1 MKKRLLNLI
10 MAVVAMMGCWGS
22 AFAQT
27 DVTSTYLTNGDF
39 SSIDGWTIEVDHV
52 GESYGGT
59 YYKLDTGLDPKCIEV
74 YHTWAGSSAVL
85 AQTKNFKFS
94 QTPTLPAGEYRLI
107 VNGFYREGAQQNAT
121 TDKAWMFAGEKTQ
134 YLVGIGTCGANS
146 MSDASNVFRNGG
158 CKNEFDFTVTEEGPI
173 EIGFQGYIN
182 TSLSWVILGPVQL
195 LQYSMDDFNAE
206 LEAARTKLQG
216 LDAAT
221 LNTAMNNKIAAV
233 LSETENVNQTKADIL
248 AATAKVNAAYT
259 EVVAMQNA
267 IAKVTEKIAECNSLL
282 STGDGNKDNYLAAI
296 TKAENDLDVAETV
309 EATEAIIVDL
319 KYATGAFKC
328 SYITAGQDIT
338 SIIIV
343 NPGFDSN
350 LDGWTSEGGAQNKAR
365 ATNKTNGIITDGFFE
380 NWNPSAF
387 TGSIYQEVFGLPK
400 GKYKVTVAAFGNG
413 THVFA
418 NAEQVQ
424 VTSEEGAWYNV
435 EVLVNDGYLKFGI
448 VNNNNTGWMG
458 VDNAS
463 LVYLGEVDLTEL
475 QNTLSTKVTEA
486 EALQASAMHADAKA
500 ALTTAIENA
509 KNVAADEAAI
519 TSALAEL
526 TNAVS
531 TANTSIVDY
540 AALKKA
546 LDKAAEI
553 LASTNVYVEAD
564 KVAYETAYN
573 DAKAAYEAGTYVA
586 DANTINKLWN
596 TGYKDGD
603 LLARPFISSV
613 WSEDDAVYTNNWSV
627 EADNKANGSGMTV
640 PFVEYWTADGNSLV
654 AKTIDT
660 TVEGLAAGTYKV
672 TALVR
677 VRLKNGASSSDNV
690 TFSANDASV
699 EVCDGKTCDDG
710 AQFRYDNYRLIATV
724 AEDGKLTIALNVADG
739 NNVSWLSFKNVNYA
753 TVTDEELAEIEKEI
767 EAAKVAAAKEVLYT
781 VGAKMAT
788 LNATINDAAC
798 TALLEEAQALYDD
811 AEATLGDVEYKASE
825 LHNALNLYISKN
837 LLNGSFESELE
848 NWTAVSEGQYA
859 YSGVAAYG
867 SGTDVNG
874 AIVPAT
880 DIAGGM
886 GSALGLSA
894 AWGNKMSYT
903 QDVTLP
909 AGKYILSYEAY
920 NSNPTANV
928 ATNLTG
934 VTVGETSFNSAL
946 TSYEGSKWTTEAIAF
961 ELTEEST
968 VTVTVGYTSNNIGSG
983 STAKLWYDNVNIY
996 MTELPATVYDFT
1008 PAETTPADG
1017 GTAVGMSMFSMMFND
1032 YVNINMENSSTI
1044 IVYNA
1049 ETDEAAYTGT
1059 LTPNW
1064 MSRGMG
1070 LNVVF
1075 DAPLAAGSYY
1085 ITFAQGLFGN
1095 NAWVESGYT
1104 SGNANPE
1111 LTYNFTAEDL
1121 VVEKDPTTCTPYDGE
1136 YVQSISQF
1144 EIAFAHKFDL
1154 SYATSEMP
1162 ILRNADGETVVTFAY
1177 KNINMN
1183 SDWTTMI
1190 FALEEP
1196 ITEPG
1201 TYEFVLPEGFIS
1213 LMDDSYNQIGTN
1225 NAFTT
1230 TAVIGGPTVY
1240 DFAPA
1245 STTPADGGTAVG
1257 MSMFSMMF
1265 NDYVNINM
1273 ENSSTIIVYNAE
1285 TDEAAYT
1292 GTLTPN
1298 WMSRGMGLNVVF
1310 DAPLAAG
1317 SYYITFA
1324 QGLFGNNAWVES
1336 GYTSGNANPELTYN
1350 FTAEDLVVEKD
1361 PTTCTPYDG
1370 EYVQSISQFEIAF
1383 AHKFDLSYATSEM
1396 PILRNADGET
1406 VVTFAYKNIN
1416 MNSDWTTM
1424 IFALEEPITEPGTYE
1439 FVLPEGFISLMDDSY
1454 NQIGTNNAFT
1464 TTAVISAPTVYNFVP
1479 ASTNPADGETAV
1491 GMSSFVLSFDE
1502 YVNINYEMNSNIKV
1516 YNAETDE
1523 AAYTGILT
1531 TDMMSWGKGLKVQ
1544 FPEALAPGSYYITFA
1559 QGLFGNNAWI
1569 ESGFT
1574 SGNANPELTYNFTAE
1589 ELVVVKEPT
1598 TLTPADGS
1606 TVETITQFEIAFAH
1620 QFDRSYATT
1629 ENPVVV
1635 DADGN
1640 VVEEIMGGQVEW
1652 NDDWTIM
1659 ILKLNTPIATK
1670 GTYTLKIPA
1679 EYISLMDDAYNVLG
1693 YTDEITATVICEGG
1707 NGINSIYA
1715 EDGNVTVYTL
1725 NGVKL
1730 IDNKPASE
1738 LKNLKKGM
1746 YIVNGKTMVI
1756 K

>member
-22 AFAQT
+22 AFAQE
-27 DVTSTYLTNGDF
+27 DYTSRLTNPSFETGDLT
-39 SSIDGWTIEVDHV
+39 GWTTAATSADTGVKPN
-52 GESYGGT
+52 SNGT
-59 YYKLDTGLDPKCIEV
+59 YATEGCDGSYLFNTWWTGVYLYQTVSDLPNGKYTLTVAVAGGDAGNDATVYITANGKNYGFNPPSGGKLFADYSLDFEV
-74 YHTWAGSSAVL
+74 EDGT
-85 AQTKNFKFS
+85 
-94 QTPTLPAGEYRLI
+94 
-107 VNGFYREGAQQNAT
+107 AT
-121 TDKAWMFAGEKTQ
+121 
-134 YLVGIGTCGANS
+134 VGIIGGNDDDTADNPIGTYAPNGYWWYKCDN
-146 MSDASNVFRNGG
+146 FRLTFNGG
-158 CKNEFDFTVTEEGPI
+158 YD
-173 EIGFQGYIN
+173 
-182 TSLSWVILGPVQL
+182 LSE
-195 LQYSMDDFNAE
+195 LQ
-206 LEAARTKLQG
+206 AALDATRTKLSD
-216 LDAAT
+216 LDKSS
-221 LNTAMNNKIAAV
+221 LNTVMNNKIDAV
-233 LSETENVNQTKADIL
+233 LSETENVNQTEADLTAAKDKA
-248 AATAKVNAAYT
+248 NAVYA
-259 EVVAMQNA
+259 EAVAMQAA
-267 IAKVTEKIAECNSLL
+267 ISKVLDAMNSCYDMMDDANN
-282 STGDGNKDNYLAAI
+282 TGDVETFEAAI
-296 TKAENDLDVAETV
+296 QKAEADIDAAEDATVADAIVADLNAAKMAYIPTTELGEGETLDMSWLV
-309 EATEAIIVDL
+309 
-319 KYATGAFKC
+319 
-328 SYITAGQDIT
+328 
-338 SIIIV
+338 V
-343 NPGFDSN
+343 NPTFDTNIS
-350 LDGWTSEGGAQNKAR
+350 GWTSEGGAQNKAH
-365 ATNKTNGIITDGFFE
+365 ASNKSNGIITGGFFE
-380 NWNPSAF
+380 NWNGSVF
-387 TGSIYQEVFGLPK
+387 TGTIYQVINGLPN
-400 GKYKVTVAAFGNG
+400 GKYKVKVAAFGNG
-413 THVFA
+413 AHVFA
-418 NAEQVQ
+418 NDAQVQ
-424 VTSEEGAWYNV
+424 MTSDEGTWYEV
-435 EVLVNDGYLKFGI
+435 ETMVSNGTLKFGI

-458 VDNAS
+458 IDNAS
-463 LVYLGEVDLTEL
+463 IAFAGAVDLSEL
-475 QNTLSTKVTEA
+475 QATLAEKLVEA
-486 EALQASAMHADAKA
+486 EAIDQAAAMNAEALA
-500 ALTTAIENA
+500 ALTTAITNA
-509 KNVAADEAAI
+509 KNVAETEEALTTALADLTTAI
-519 TSALAEL
+519 TA
-526 TNAVS
+526 
-531 TANTSIVDY
+531 ANSSITDY
-540 AALKKA
+540 ANLKKA

-564 KVAYETAYN
+564 KVAYETVYN

-586 DANTINKLWN
+586 DAATINKLWN
-596 TGYKDGD
+596 TGWQDGN

-640 PFVEYWTADGNSLV
+640 PFVEYWTADGNSLG

-724 AEDGKLTIALNVADG
+724 AEDGKLTIAFNVADG

-811 AEATLGDVEYKASE
+811 AEATLWDVEYKASE

-867 SGTDVNG
+867 SETAVNSTL
-874 AIVPAT
+874 APAT

-968 VTVTVGYTSNNIGSG
+968 VTVTVGYTSNNIGLG

-1008 PAETTPADG
+1008 PASTTPADG

-1049 ETDEAAYTGT
+1049 ETDELAYTGT

-1183 SDWTTMI
+1183 DDWTTMI

-1196 ITEPG
+1196 ITE
-1201 TYEFVLPEGFIS
+1201 T
-1213 LMDDSYNQIGTN
+1213 
-1225 NAFTT
+1225 
-1230 TAVIGGPTVY
+1230 
-1240 DFAPA
+1240 
-1245 STTPADGGTAVG
+1245 
-1257 MSMFSMMF
+1257 
-1265 NDYVNINM
+1265 
-1273 ENSSTIIVYNAE
+1273 
-1285 TDEAAYT
+1285 
-1292 GTLTPN
+1292 
-1298 WMSRGMGLNVVF
+1298 
-1310 DAPLAAG
+1310 
-1317 SYYITFA
+1317 
-1324 QGLFGNNAWVES
+1324 
-1336 GYTSGNANPELTYN
+1336 
-1350 FTAEDLVVEKD
+1350 
-1361 PTTCTPYDG
+1361 
-1370 EYVQSISQFEIAF
+1370 
-1383 AHKFDLSYATSEM
+1383 
-1396 PILRNADGET
+1396 
-1406 VVTFAYKNIN
+1406 
-1416 MNSDWTTM
+1416 
-1424 IFALEEPITEPGTYE
+1424 GTYE

-1502 YVNINYEMNSNIKV
+1502 YVNINYEMNSNVKV

-1559 QGLFGNNAWI
+1559 EGLFGNNAWI

-1707 NGINSIYA
+1707 DGINSIYA

>member
-74 YHTWAGSSAVL
+74 YHTWAGSSAAL

-134 YLVGIGTCGANS
+134 YLVGIGTCGANN

-248 AATAKVNAAYT
+248 NATSKVNAMYA
-259 EVVAMQNA
+259 EAVAMQA
-267 IAKVTEKIAECNSLL
+267 AMSKVLDAMNGCYDLMDAVN
-282 STGDGNKDNYLAAI
+282 STGDVETLEAAI
-296 TKAENDLDVAETV
+296 QKAEADLDVAEDATV
-309 EATEAIIVDL
+309 ADAIVADL
-319 KYATGAFKC
+319 NAAKMA
-328 SYITAGQDIT
+328 YIPTIELGEGETLDM
-338 SIIIV
+338 SWLIV
-343 NPGFDSN
+343 NPTFDTNIS
-350 LDGWTSEGGAQNKAR
+350 GWTSEGGAQNKAH
-365 ATNKTNGIITDGFFE
+365 ASNKSNGIITGGFFE
-380 NWNPSAF
+380 NWNPSPF
-387 TGSIYQEVFGLPK
+387 TGTIYQVINGLPN
-400 GKYKVTVAAFGNG
+400 GKYKVKAAAFGNG
-413 THVFA
+413 AHVFA
-418 NAEQVQ
+418 NDAQVQ
-424 VTSEEGAWYNV
+424 MTSDEGTWYEV
-435 EVLVNDGYLKFGI
+435 ETMVSNGTLKFGI

-458 VDNAS
+458 IDNVSIAFA
-463 LVYLGEVDLTEL
+463 GAVDLSEL
-475 QNTLSTKVTEA
+475 QATLAEKLVEA
-486 EALQASAMHADAKA
+486 EAIDQAAAMNAEALA
-500 ALTTAIENA
+500 ALTTAITNA
-509 KNVAADEAAI
+509 KNVAETEEALTTALADLTTAI
-519 TSALAEL
+519 TA
-526 TNAVS
+526 
-531 TANTSIVDY
+531 ANSSITDY
-540 AALKKA
+540 ANLKKA

-596 TGYKDGD
+596 TGYKDGN

-640 PFVEYWTADGNSLV
+640 PFVEYWTGDANSLG

-660 TVEGLAAGTYKV
+660 TIEGLEAGTYKV

-677 VRLKNGASSSDNV
+677 VRLKNGASSSDNI

-724 AEDGKLTIALNVADG
+724 AEDGKLTIAFNVADG

-811 AEATLGDVEYKASE
+811 AEATLWDVEYKASE

-867 SGTDVNG
+867 SETAVNSTL
-874 AIVPAT
+874 APAT

-886 GSALGLSA
+886 GSALGISA

-996 MTELPATVYDFT
+996 MTELPATVYDFA
-1008 PAETTPADG
+1008 PASTTPADG

-1049 ETDEAAYTGT
+1049 ETDEQAYTGT

-1111 LTYNFTAEDL
+1111 LTYYFTAEDL

-1183 SDWTTMI
+1183 D
-1190 FALEEP
+1190 
-1196 ITEPG
+1196 
-1201 TYEFVLPEGFIS
+1201 
-1213 LMDDSYNQIGTN
+1213 
-1225 NAFTT
+1225 
-1230 TAVIGGPTVY
+1230 
-1240 DFAPA
+1240 
-1245 STTPADGGTAVG
+1245 
-1257 MSMFSMMF
+1257 
-1265 NDYVNINM
+1265 
-1273 ENSSTIIVYNAE
+1273 
-1285 TDEAAYT
+1285 
-1292 GTLTPN
+1292 
-1298 WMSRGMGLNVVF
+1298 
-1310 DAPLAAG
+1310 
-1317 SYYITFA
+1317 
-1324 QGLFGNNAWVES
+1324 
-1336 GYTSGNANPELTYN
+1336 
-1350 FTAEDLVVEKD
+1350 
-1361 PTTCTPYDG
+1361 
-1370 EYVQSISQFEIAF
+1370 
-1383 AHKFDLSYATSEM
+1383 
-1396 PILRNADGET
+1396 
-1406 VVTFAYKNIN
+1406 
-1416 MNSDWTTM
+1416 DWTTM

-1464 TTAVISAPTVYNFVP
+1464 TTAVISAPTVYDFVP
-1479 ASTNPADGETAV
+1479 ASTNPANGETAV

-1523 AAYTGILT
+1523 AAYTGILS

-1559 QGLFGNNAWI
+1559 EGLFGNNAWI

-1640 VVEEIMGGQVEW
+1640 VVEEIEGGQVEW
-1652 NDDWTIM
+1652 NDNWTVM

-1707 NGINSIYA
+1707 DGINSIYA

>member
-1 MKKRLLNLI
+1 MKKRLLGL
-10 MAVVAMMGCWGS
+10 MAAI
-22 AFAQT
+22 FAIASSWAQDGMT
-27 DVTSTYLTNGDF
+27 DVTSTYLTDNYAGQA
-39 SSIDGWTIEVDHV
+39 
-52 GESYGGT
+52 
-59 YYKLDTGLDPKCIEV
+59 KEV
-74 YHTWAGSSAVL
+74 YAGWGAVD
-85 AQTKNFKFS
+85 
-94 QTPTLPAGEYRLI
+94 TPSGQFTQEVTLPAGDYRLT
-107 VNGFYREGAQQNAT
+107 GYAFYRYGISSS
-121 TDKAWMFAGEKTQ
+121 TDPTISTGYMFAGEKEVTVVTLGSIEGLGSYADNPGQ
-134 YLVGIGTCGANS
+134 AQTAFYTNNYYLNTL
-146 MSDASNVFRNGG
+146 
-158 CKNEFDFTVTEEGPI
+158 DFSLTEETTMT
-173 EIGFQGYIN
+173 IGYRCTHALKQ
-182 TSLSWVILGPVQL
+182 SWFIVGQL
-195 LQYSMDDFNAE
+195 TLYQLALDAFIADYETAYSKVNN
-206 LEAARTKLQG
+206 LE
-216 LDAAT
+216 AAT
-221 LNTAMNNKIAAV
+221 LNTAMNNKIQTV
-233 LSETENVNQTKADIL
+233 LSETENVAQTKDDL
-248 AATAKVNAAYT
+248 QAATAKLNTVYAEA
-259 EVVAMQNA
+259 VAMQA
-267 IAKVTEKIAECNSLL
+267 AMSKVLDAMNGCYDLMDAVN
-282 STGDGNKDNYLAAI
+282 STGDVETLEAAI
-296 TKAENDLDVAETV
+296 QKAEADLDVAEDATV
-309 EATEAIIVDL
+309 ADAIVADL
-319 KYATGAFKC
+319 NAAKMA
-328 SYITAGQDIT
+328 YIPTIELGEGETLDM
-338 SIIIV
+338 SWLIV
-343 NPGFDSN
+343 NPTFDTNIS
-350 LDGWTSEGGAQNKAR
+350 GWTSEGGAQNKAH
-365 ATNKTNGIITDGFFE
+365 ASNKSNGIITGGFFE
-380 NWNPSAF
+380 NWNPSPF
-387 TGSIYQEVFGLPK
+387 TGTIYQVINGLPN
-400 GKYKVTVAAFGNG
+400 GKYKVKAAAFGNG
-413 THVFA
+413 AHVFA
-418 NAEQVQ
+418 NDAQVQ
-424 VTSEEGAWYNV
+424 MTSDEGTWYEV
-435 EVLVNDGYLKFGI
+435 ETMVSNGTLKFGI

-458 VDNAS
+458 IDNVSIAFA
-463 LVYLGEVDLTEL
+463 GAVDLSEL
-475 QNTLSTKVTEA
+475 QATLAEKLVEA
-486 EALQASAMHADAKA
+486 EAIDQAAAMNAEALA
-500 ALTTAIENA
+500 ALTTAITNA
-509 KNVAADEAAI
+509 KNVAETEEALTTALADLTTAI
-519 TSALAEL
+519 TA
-526 TNAVS
+526 
-531 TANTSIVDY
+531 ANSSITDY
-540 AALKKA
+540 ANLKKA

-596 TGYKDGD
+596 TGYKDGN

-640 PFVEYWTADGNSLV
+640 PFVEYWTGDANSLG

-660 TVEGLAAGTYKV
+660 TIEGLEAGTYKV

-677 VRLKNGASSSDNV
+677 VRLKNGASSSDNI

-724 AEDGKLTIALNVADG
+724 AEDGKLTIAFNVADG

-811 AEATLGDVEYKASE
+811 AEATLWDVEYKASE

-859 YSGVAAYG
+859 YSGVVAYG
-867 SGTDVNG
+867 SETPVNSTL
-874 AIVPAT
+874 APAT

-886 GSALGLSA
+886 GSALGISA

-996 MTELPATVYDFT
+996 MTELPATVYDFA
-1008 PAETTPADG
+1008 PASTTPADG

-1032 YVNINMENSSTI
+1032 YVNINMENSSTVT
-1044 IVYNA
+1044 VYNA

-1111 LTYNFTAEDL
+1111 LTYYFTAEDL

-1183 SDWTTMI
+1183 DDWTTMI

-1196 ITEPG
+1196 ITE
-1201 TYEFVLPEGFIS
+1201 T
-1213 LMDDSYNQIGTN
+1213 
-1225 NAFTT
+1225 
-1230 TAVIGGPTVY
+1230 
-1240 DFAPA
+1240 
-1245 STTPADGGTAVG
+1245 
-1257 MSMFSMMF
+1257 
-1265 NDYVNINM
+1265 
-1273 ENSSTIIVYNAE
+1273 
-1285 TDEAAYT
+1285 
-1292 GTLTPN
+1292 
-1298 WMSRGMGLNVVF
+1298 
-1310 DAPLAAG
+1310 
-1317 SYYITFA
+1317 
-1324 QGLFGNNAWVES
+1324 
-1336 GYTSGNANPELTYN
+1336 
-1350 FTAEDLVVEKD
+1350 
-1361 PTTCTPYDG
+1361 
-1370 EYVQSISQFEIAF
+1370 
-1383 AHKFDLSYATSEM
+1383 
-1396 PILRNADGET
+1396 
-1406 VVTFAYKNIN
+1406 
-1416 MNSDWTTM
+1416 
-1424 IFALEEPITEPGTYE
+1424 GTYE

-1464 TTAVISAPTVYNFVP
+1464 TTAVISAPTVYDFVP
-1479 ASTNPADGETAV
+1479 ASTNPANGETAV

-1523 AAYTGILT
+1523 AAYTGILS

-1559 QGLFGNNAWI
+1559 EGLFGNNAWI

-1640 VVEEIMGGQVEW
+1640 VVEEIEGGQIEW
-1652 NDDWTIM
+1652 NDNWTVM

-1707 NGINSIYA
+1707 DGINSIYA

>member
-10 MAVVAMMGCWGS
+10 MAIVAMMGCWGS
-22 AFAQT
+22 AFAQENY
-27 DVTSTYLTNGDF
+27 TSRLTNPSFETGDLT
-39 SSIDGWTIEVDHV
+39 GWTTAATSADTGVKPN
-52 GESYGGT
+52 SNGT
-59 YYKLDTGLDPKCIEV
+59 YATEGCDGSYLFNTWWTGVYLYQTVSDLPNGKYTLTVAVAGGDAGNDATVYITANGKNYGFNPPSGGKLFADYSLDFEV
-74 YHTWAGSSAVL
+74 EDGT
-85 AQTKNFKFS
+85 
-94 QTPTLPAGEYRLI
+94 
-107 VNGFYREGAQQNAT
+107 AT
-121 TDKAWMFAGEKTQ
+121 
-134 YLVGIGTCGANS
+134 VGIIGGNDDDTADNPIGTYAPNGYWWYKCDN
-146 MSDASNVFRNGG
+146 FRLTFNGG
-158 CKNEFDFTVTEEGPI
+158 YD
-173 EIGFQGYIN
+173 
-182 TSLSWVILGPVQL
+182 LSE
-195 LQYSMDDFNAE
+195 LQ
-206 LEAARTKLQG
+206 AALDATRTKLSD
-216 LDAAT
+216 LDKSS
-221 LNTAMNNKIAAV
+221 LNTVMNNKIDAV
-233 LSETENVNQTKADIL
+233 LSETENVNQTEADLTAAKDKA
-248 AATAKVNAAYT
+248 NAVYA
-259 EVVAMQNA
+259 EAVAMQAA

-486 EALQASAMHADAKA
+486 KALQASAMHADAKA

-531 TANTSIVDY
+531 TANTSIADY
-540 AALKKA
+540 AALKVA

-596 TGYKDGD
+596 TGYKDGN

-640 PFVEYWTADGNSLV
+640 PFVEYWTADGNSLG

-724 AEDGKLTIALNVADG
+724 AENGKLTIALNVADG

-811 AEATLGDVEYKASE
+811 AEATLWDVEYKASE

-867 SGTDVNG
+867 SETAVNSTL
-874 AIVPAT
+874 APAT

-886 GSALGLSA
+886 GSALGISA

-928 ATNLTG
+928 AANLTG

-1008 PAETTPADG
+1008 PETTTPADG

-1183 SDWTTMI
+1183 DDWTTMI

-1196 ITEPG
+1196 ITE
-1201 TYEFVLPEGFIS
+1201 T
-1213 LMDDSYNQIGTN
+1213 
-1225 NAFTT
+1225 
-1230 TAVIGGPTVY
+1230 
-1240 DFAPA
+1240 
-1245 STTPADGGTAVG
+1245 
-1257 MSMFSMMF
+1257 
-1265 NDYVNINM
+1265 
-1273 ENSSTIIVYNAE
+1273 
-1285 TDEAAYT
+1285 
-1292 GTLTPN
+1292 
-1298 WMSRGMGLNVVF
+1298 
-1310 DAPLAAG
+1310 
-1317 SYYITFA
+1317 
-1324 QGLFGNNAWVES
+1324 
-1336 GYTSGNANPELTYN
+1336 
-1350 FTAEDLVVEKD
+1350 
-1361 PTTCTPYDG
+1361 
-1370 EYVQSISQFEIAF
+1370 
-1383 AHKFDLSYATSEM
+1383 
-1396 PILRNADGET
+1396 
-1406 VVTFAYKNIN
+1406 
-1416 MNSDWTTM
+1416 
-1424 IFALEEPITEPGTYE
+1424 GTYE

-1464 TTAVISAPTVYNFVP
+1464 TTAVISGPTVYDFVP

-1502 YVNINYEMNSNIKV
+1502 YVNINYEMNSNVKV

-1559 QGLFGNNAWI
+1559 EGLFGNNAWI

>member
-10 MAVVAMMGCWGS
+10 MAIVAMMGCWGS
-22 AFAQT
+22 AFAQENY
-27 DVTSTYLTNGDF
+27 TSRLTNPSFETGDLT
-39 SSIDGWTIEVDHV
+39 GWTTAATSADTGVKPN
-52 GESYGGT
+52 SNGT
-59 YYKLDTGLDPKCIEV
+59 YATEGCDGSYLFNTWWTGVYLYQTVSDLPNGKYTLTVAVAGGDAGNDATVYITANGKNYGFNPPSGGKLFADYSLDFEV
-74 YHTWAGSSAVL
+74 EDGT
-85 AQTKNFKFS
+85 
-94 QTPTLPAGEYRLI
+94 
-107 VNGFYREGAQQNAT
+107 AT
-121 TDKAWMFAGEKTQ
+121 
-134 YLVGIGTCGANS
+134 VGIIGGNDDDTADNPIGTYAPNGYWWYKCDN
-146 MSDASNVFRNGG
+146 FRLTFNGG
-158 CKNEFDFTVTEEGPI
+158 YD
-173 EIGFQGYIN
+173 
-182 TSLSWVILGPVQL
+182 LSE
-195 LQYSMDDFNAE
+195 LQ
-206 LEAARTKLQG
+206 AALDATRTKLSD
-216 LDAAT
+216 LDKSS
-221 LNTAMNNKIAAV
+221 LNTVMNNKIDAV
-233 LSETENVNQTKADIL
+233 LSETENVNQTEADLTAAKDKA
-248 AATAKVNAAYT
+248 NAVYA
-259 EVVAMQNA
+259 EAVAMQAA

-365 ATNKTNGIITDGFFE
+365 ATNKTNDIITDGFFE

-486 EALQASAMHADAKA
+486 KALQASAMHADAKA

-531 TANTSIVDY
+531 TANTSIADY
-540 AALKKA
+540 AALKVA

-596 TGYKDGD
+596 TGYKDGN

-640 PFVEYWTADGNSLV
+640 PFVEYWTADGNSLG

-724 AEDGKLTIALNVADG
+724 AENGKLTIALNVADG

-811 AEATLGDVEYKASE
+811 AEATLWDVEYKASE

-867 SGTDVNG
+867 SETPVNSTL
-874 AIVPAT
+874 APAT

-886 GSALGLSA
+886 GSALGISA

-903 QDVTLP
+903 QDVTLL

-1008 PAETTPADG
+1008 PETTTPADG

-1183 SDWTTMI
+1183 DDWTTMI

-1196 ITEPG
+1196 ITE
-1201 TYEFVLPEGFIS
+1201 T
-1213 LMDDSYNQIGTN
+1213 
-1225 NAFTT
+1225 
-1230 TAVIGGPTVY
+1230 
-1240 DFAPA
+1240 
-1245 STTPADGGTAVG
+1245 
-1257 MSMFSMMF
+1257 
-1265 NDYVNINM
+1265 
-1273 ENSSTIIVYNAE
+1273 
-1285 TDEAAYT
+1285 
-1292 GTLTPN
+1292 
-1298 WMSRGMGLNVVF
+1298 
-1310 DAPLAAG
+1310 
-1317 SYYITFA
+1317 
-1324 QGLFGNNAWVES
+1324 
-1336 GYTSGNANPELTYN
+1336 
-1350 FTAEDLVVEKD
+1350 
-1361 PTTCTPYDG
+1361 
-1370 EYVQSISQFEIAF
+1370 
-1383 AHKFDLSYATSEM
+1383 
-1396 PILRNADGET
+1396 
-1406 VVTFAYKNIN
+1406 
-1416 MNSDWTTM
+1416 
-1424 IFALEEPITEPGTYE
+1424 GTYE

-1464 TTAVISAPTVYNFVP
+1464 TTAVISGPTVYDFVP

-1502 YVNINYEMNSNIKV
+1502 YVNINYEMNSNVKV

-1559 QGLFGNNAWI
+1559 EGLFGNNAWI

>member
-74 YHTWAGSSAVL
+74 YHTWAGSSAAL

-146 MSDASNVFRNGG
+146 MSEASNVFSNGG
-158 CKNEFDFTVTEEGPI
+158 CKNEFDFTMTEEGPI

-221 LNTAMNNKIAAV
+221 LNTAMNNKIATV
-233 LSETENVNQTKADIL
+233 LSETENINQTKADIL
-248 AATAKVNAAYT
+248 DATSKVNAMYA
-259 EVVAMQNA
+259 EAVAMQA
-267 IAKVTEKIAECNSLL
+267 AMSKVLDAMNSCYDLMDAVN
-282 STGDGNKDNYLAAI
+282 STGAVETLEAAI
-296 TKAENDLDVAETV
+296 QKAEADLDVAED
-309 EATEAIIVDL
+309 ATATDAIVADL
-319 KYATGAFKC
+319 NAAKMA
-328 SYITAGQDIT
+328 YIPTIELGEGETLDM
-338 SIIIV
+338 SWLVV
-343 NPGFDSN
+343 NPTFDTNIS
-350 LDGWTSEGGAQNKAR
+350 GWTSEGGAQNKAH
-365 ATNKTNGIITDGFFE
+365 ASNKSNGIITGGFFE
-380 NWNPSAF
+380 NWNPSPF
-387 TGSIYQEVFGLPK
+387 TGTIYQVINGLPN
-400 GKYKVTVAAFGNG
+400 GKYKVKVAAFGNG
-413 THVFA
+413 AHVFA
-418 NAEQVQ
+418 NDTQVQ
-424 VTSEEGAWYNV
+424 MTSDEGTWYEV
-435 EVLVNDGYLKFGI
+435 ETMVSNGTLKFGI
-448 VNNNNTGWMG
+448 VNNNNIGWMG
-458 VDNAS
+458 IDNAS
-463 LVYLGEVDLTEL
+463 IAFAGAVDLSEL
-475 QNTLSTKVTEA
+475 QTTLAEKLVEA
-486 EALQASAMHADAKA
+486 EAIDQATAMNAEALA
-500 ALTTAIENA
+500 ALTTAITNA
-509 KNVAADEAAI
+509 KNVAETEEALTTALADLTTAI
-519 TSALAEL
+519 TA
-526 TNAVS
+526 
-531 TANTSIVDY
+531 ANSSITDY
-540 AALKKA
+540 ANLKKA

-596 TGYKDGD
+596 TGYKDGN

-640 PFVEYWTADGNSLV
+640 PFVEYWTADGNSLG

-660 TVEGLAAGTYKV
+660 TIEGLAAGTYKV

-788 LNATINDAAC
+788 LNATINDATC

-811 AEATLGDVEYKASE
+811 AEATLWDVEYKASE

-859 YSGVAAYG
+859 YSGVEAYG
-867 SGTDVNG
+867 SETPVNS
-874 AIVPAT
+874 ALAPAT

-886 GSALGLSA
+886 GSALGISA

-1008 PAETTPADG
+1008 PETTTPANG

-1032 YVNINMENSSTI
+1032 YVNINMENSSTVT
-1044 IVYNA
+1044 VYNA

-1144 EIAFAHKFDL
+1144 EIAFAHKFDM

-1162 ILRNADGETVVTFAY
+1162 ILRNADGDTVVTFAY
-1177 KNINMN
+1177 NNINMN
-1183 SDWTTMI
+1183 D
-1190 FALEEP
+1190 
-1196 ITEPG
+1196 
-1201 TYEFVLPEGFIS
+1201 
-1213 LMDDSYNQIGTN
+1213 
-1225 NAFTT
+1225 
-1230 TAVIGGPTVY
+1230 
-1240 DFAPA
+1240 
-1245 STTPADGGTAVG
+1245 
-1257 MSMFSMMF
+1257 
-1265 NDYVNINM
+1265 
-1273 ENSSTIIVYNAE
+1273 
-1285 TDEAAYT
+1285 
-1292 GTLTPN
+1292 
-1298 WMSRGMGLNVVF
+1298 
-1310 DAPLAAG
+1310 
-1317 SYYITFA
+1317 
-1324 QGLFGNNAWVES
+1324 
-1336 GYTSGNANPELTYN
+1336 
-1350 FTAEDLVVEKD
+1350 
-1361 PTTCTPYDG
+1361 
-1370 EYVQSISQFEIAF
+1370 
-1383 AHKFDLSYATSEM
+1383 
-1396 PILRNADGET
+1396 
-1406 VVTFAYKNIN
+1406 
-1416 MNSDWTTM
+1416 DWTTM

-1464 TTAVISAPTVYNFVP
+1464 TTAVISAPTVYDFVP

-1640 VVEEIMGGQVEW
+1640 VVEEIEGGQVEW

-1707 NGINSIYA
+1707 DGINSIYA

>member
-1 MKKRLLNLI
+1 MKKRLLGL
-10 MAVVAMMGCWGS
+10 MAAI
-22 AFAQT
+22 FAIASSWAQDGMT
-27 DVTSTYLTNGDF
+27 DVTSTYLTDNYAGQA
-39 SSIDGWTIEVDHV
+39 
-52 GESYGGT
+52 
-59 YYKLDTGLDPKCIEV
+59 KEV
-74 YHTWAGSSAVL
+74 YAGWGAVD
-85 AQTKNFKFS
+85 
-94 QTPTLPAGEYRLI
+94 TPSGQFTQEVTLPAGDYRLT
-107 VNGFYREGAQQNAT
+107 GYAFYRYGVSSS
-121 TDKAWMFAGEKTQ
+121 TDPTISTGYMFAGEKEVTVVTLGSIEGLGSYADNPGQ
-134 YLVGIGTCGANS
+134 AQTAFYTNNYYLNTL
-146 MSDASNVFRNGG
+146 
-158 CKNEFDFTVTEEGPI
+158 DFSLTEETTMT
-173 EIGFQGYIN
+173 IGYRCTHALKQ
-182 TSLSWVILGPVQL
+182 SWFIVGQL
-195 LQYSMDDFNAE
+195 TLYQLALDAFIADYETAYSKVNN
-206 LEAARTKLQG
+206 LE
-216 LDAAT
+216 AAT
-221 LNTAMNNKIAAV
+221 LNTAMNNKIQTV
-233 LSETENVNQTKADIL
+233 LSETENVAQTKDDL
-248 AATAKVNAAYT
+248 QAATAKLNTVYAEA
-259 EVVAMQNA
+259 VAMQA
-267 IAKVTEKIAECNSLL
+267 AMSKVLDAMNGCYDLMDAVN
-282 STGDGNKDNYLAAI
+282 STGDVETLEAAI
-296 TKAENDLDVAETV
+296 QKAEADLDVAEDATV
-309 EATEAIIVDL
+309 ADAIVADL
-319 KYATGAFKC
+319 NAAKMA
-328 SYITAGQDIT
+328 YIPTIELGEGETLDM
-338 SIIIV
+338 SWLIV
-343 NPGFDSN
+343 NPTFDTNIS
-350 LDGWTSEGGAQNKAR
+350 GWTSEGGAQNKAH
-365 ATNKTNGIITDGFFE
+365 ASNKSNGIITGGFFE
-380 NWNPSAF
+380 NWNPSPF
-387 TGSIYQEVFGLPK
+387 TGTIYQVINGLPN
-400 GKYKVTVAAFGNG
+400 GKYKVKAAAFGNG
-413 THVFA
+413 AHVFA
-418 NAEQVQ
+418 NDAQVQ
-424 VTSEEGAWYNV
+424 MTSDEGTWYEV
-435 EVLVNDGYLKFGI
+435 ETMVSNGTLKFGI

-458 VDNAS
+458 IDNVSIAFA
-463 LVYLGEVDLTEL
+463 GAVDLSEL
-475 QNTLSTKVTEA
+475 QATLAEKLVEA
-486 EALQASAMHADAKA
+486 EAIDQATAMNAEALA
-500 ALTTAIENA
+500 ALTTAITNA
-509 KNVAADEAAI
+509 KNVAETEEALTTALADLTTAI
-519 TSALAEL
+519 T
-526 TNAVS
+526 AV
-531 TANTSIVDY
+531 NTSITDY
-540 AALKKA
+540 ANLKKA

-596 TGYKDGD
+596 TGYKDGN

-640 PFVEYWTADGNSLV
+640 PFVEYWTADGNSLG

-867 SGTDVNG
+867 SETAVNSTL
-874 AIVPAT
+874 APAT

-886 GSALGLSA
+886 GSALGIFA

-1008 PAETTPADG
+1008 PASTTPADG

-1049 ETDEAAYTGT
+1049 ETDELAYTGT

-1240 DFAPA
+1240 DFTPET
-1245 STTPADGGTAVG
+1245 TTPADGGTAVG

-1285 TDEAAYT
+1285 TDELAYT

-1464 TTAVISAPTVYNFVP
+1464 TTAVISGPTVYDFVP

-1502 YVNINYEMNSNIKV
+1502 YVNINYEMNSNVKV

-1559 QGLFGNNAWI
+1559 EGLFGNNAWI

-1640 VVEEIMGGQVEW
+1640 VVEEIKGGQVEW
-1652 NDDWTIM
+1652 NDDWTVM

-1707 NGINSIYA
+1707 DGINSIYA